1 MTVPVHNRRVFWL
14 FWGVLALVVLA
25 FAAWDVVLAER
36 LGGEGTISWSVALLT
51 AANPFLAFVI
61 GHVSG
66 ALVWGL
72 AAHFWTTMPRPAWP
86 GVENEETRRVM
97 GIEDKPAEFQPVT
110 GIADKNAA
118 VERLRRLEH
127 PRVGDLYDHYK
138 GGDYKVIAVALKEDT
153 LAPLVIY
160 QDGRHADRGV
170 WVRDLDN
177 FTERVT
183 QADGSTRPRFLLLR
197 SEF

>member
-1 MTVPVHNRRVFWL
+1 MTVPVHNRLVFWA

-72 AAHFWTTMPRPAWP
+72 AAHFWTTMRSPADEAKLADLEA
-86 GVENEETRRVM
+86 EN
-97 GIEDKPAEFQPVT
+97 A
-110 GIADKNAA
+110 
-118 VERLRRLEH
+118 RLRA
-127 PRVGDLYDHYK
+127 
-138 GGDYKVIAVALKEDT
+138 I
-153 LAPLVIY
+153 I
-160 QDGRHADRGV
+160 
-170 WVRDLDN
+170 
-177 FTERVT
+177 TEV
-183 QADGSTRPRFLLLR
+183 S
-197 SEF
+197 